1 MKTYTIKKGT
11 NIKESSNEIILKR
24 GVIHKNELIIN
35 KEDSSNEFIVTFQKL
50 IKQESVLISHEDS
63 VYDDFET
70 LTKFGFLTV
79 VKSED
84 EQSLI
89 VVDDELVEKV
99 KTFLNKNIKVTPASS
114 FLTSKEIEIL
124 TEDKSILKLSD
135 ITEQKK
141 LALAEVEH
149 VYLLTKMLDVS
160 LLRGFNKLMK
170 LIEKVNTI
178 AFFDNENVFVTCI
191 EHGETGCYECLEQQL
206 MSHFE
211 GYANDYIE
219 PTETD
224 ISTAE
229 LFFALSI
236 IEKEI
241 ENINIYSQSSLLGN
255 IIHFNIN
262 NYEYSFNTNRIQ
274 SCCSTC
280 STFNNVLFEEQNIR
294 SVNVLK
300 ELMSND

>member
-1 MKTYTIKKGT
+1 
-11 NIKESSNEIILKR
+11 
-24 GVIHKNELIIN
+24 ELIIN

>member
-35 KEDSSNEFIVTFQKL
+35 KEDSSNEFIVTFKKL

-114 FLTSKEIEIL
+114 FLSLKEIEIL

-294 SVNVLK
+294 SSQCFKGVD
-300 ELMSND
+300 E

>member
-35 KEDSSNEFIVTFQKL
+35 KEDSSNEFIVTFKKL